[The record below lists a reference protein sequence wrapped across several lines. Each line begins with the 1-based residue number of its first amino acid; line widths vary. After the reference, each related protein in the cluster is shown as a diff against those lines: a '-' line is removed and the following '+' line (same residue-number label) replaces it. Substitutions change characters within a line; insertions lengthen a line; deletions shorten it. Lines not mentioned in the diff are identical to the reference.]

1 MSTQKIKLSELPRL
15 LKHEFGLAVSYRRV
29 YSAVLD
35 GIVPAERDAS
45 GNRWLIKSDDMPEIA
60 KIFDT
65 AN

>member
-1 MSTQKIKLSELPRL
+1 MPTQRIKLSEVPRL
-15 LKHEFGLAVSYRRV
+15 LKDEFGLAVSYRRV

-45 GNRWLIKSDDMPEIA
+45 GNMWLIRSDDMPEIA
-60 KIFDT
+60 KVFDT